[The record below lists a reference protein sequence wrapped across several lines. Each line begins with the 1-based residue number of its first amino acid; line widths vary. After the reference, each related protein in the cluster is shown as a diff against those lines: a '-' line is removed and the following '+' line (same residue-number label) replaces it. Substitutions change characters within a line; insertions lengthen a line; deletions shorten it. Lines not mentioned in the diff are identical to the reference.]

1 VGTSPSGS
9 LGVDTGGLQLV
20 CECGWAG
27 CRETVTLTPGA
38 LEAFRRA
45 ARPVLAPGHG
55 PADEAR
61 QSVGSST
68 DDAHAVT
75 AHSAQLVRRA
85 KVLAVDDSEIFLSVA
100 DSVVSATTGLRL
112 VGTAASGEEAL
123 RLIPDLQ
130 PDLIMLDVHMPGID
144 GIETAR
150 IIRGESPETVVVLVS
165 AEPEGLATG
174 AQSAGA
180 VAVLGKVDLA
190 PDMLDELWL
199 KHGSPS

>member
-1 VGTSPSGS
+1 M
-9 LGVDTGGLQLV
+9 

-38 LEAFRRA
+38 LEAFRRVD
-45 ARPVLAPGHG
+45 RPVLAPGHG

-61 QSVGSST
+61 QSVESSI
-68 DDAHAVT
+68 DDAQEVT
-75 AHSAQLVRRA
+75 AHSAQQLRRA
-85 KVLAVDDSEIFLSVA
+85 KVLAVDDSEIFLGVA
-100 DSVVSATTGLRL
+100 DSVVSATSGLRL

-123 RLIPDLQ
+123 RLIPGLQ
-130 PDLIMLDVHMPGID
+130 PDLVMLDVHMPGID

-165 AEPEGLATG
+165 AEPEGLAAG
-174 AQSAGA
+174 AESAGA

-190 PDMLDELWL
+190 PYMLDELWL